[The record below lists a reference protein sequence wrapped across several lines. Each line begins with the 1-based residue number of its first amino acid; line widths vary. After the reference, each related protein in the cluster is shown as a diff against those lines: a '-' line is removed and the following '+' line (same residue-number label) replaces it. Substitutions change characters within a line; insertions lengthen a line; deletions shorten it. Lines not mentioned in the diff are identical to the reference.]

1 LERVPVGRVGAD
13 DAAARAVATWVR
25 DEEETVLTVGSG
37 RGAVLEVWDDSGI
50 IAEETKRL

>member
-1 LERVPVGRVGAD
+1 VGRVGAD